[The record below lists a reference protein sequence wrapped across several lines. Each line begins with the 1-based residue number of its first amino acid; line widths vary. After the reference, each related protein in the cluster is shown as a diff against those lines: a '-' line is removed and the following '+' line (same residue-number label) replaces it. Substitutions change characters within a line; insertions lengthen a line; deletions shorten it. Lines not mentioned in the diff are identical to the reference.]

1 MTLLLLLETMVPDE
15 NKLKLF
21 SFVLKLLCA
30 EVWILKG
37 PQSMLEFDK
46 KKLVNVSHDKRKKYN
61 THAGN
66 KSQIPSL
73 LCCFYQKIDVDVKK
87 CCMSRIHP
95 ELTLHAG
102 RAEEVENLADA

>member
-37 PQSMLEFDK
+37 SQSVLGFDK
-46 KKLVNVSHDKRKKYN
+46 KKLVNVSHHKCINIIPMLGTNINIFKRDF
-61 THAGN
+61 
-66 KSQIPSL
+66 PSML
-73 LCCFYQKIDVDVKK
+73 FLSKD
-87 CCMSRIHP
+87 
-95 ELTLHAG
+95 
-102 RAEEVENLADA
+102 